1 MELIYLS
8 KMELKMKNRTYI
20 TKQWN
25 IKLFELKLEEEK
37 IKKKKS
43 ILIWIDKKNK
53 IYIIN

>member
-37 IKKKKS
+37 IKKKKNLYS
-43 ILIWIDKKNK
+43 FGLIKKIKYIL
-53 IYIIN
+53 